1 MQRRASRLTTR
12 ALTAGVVLM
21 FEPGVYCPGA
31 FGVRLEDAARVTPAG
46 AQVLTRHDMAL
57 S

>member
-1 MQRRASRLTTR
+1 MQRRALPSTNR
-12 ALTAGVVLM
+12 ALTAGVM
-21 FEPGVYCPGA
+21 FEPGVYIPGA

-57 S
+57 P